1 MRAGQHKSRSTAF
14 AGRGRLLSGLG
25 LSARA
30 DRLRL
35 LAGAFVLALAL
46 LPAAAPSAQAQEAD
60 AAASGDGASGGFG
73 LDDNDKPIEI
83 SAENGIEWKRD
94 SRTYTAR
101 GDALAQQ
108 GETSIAA
115 DTLIAHLDEQDKI
128 ASWEAIGNVKIRTKR
143 STSYG
148 DRAEYQESSRVLIL
162 TGGALKVTTDKETV
176 TARDQIEYWRDK
188 DALVAKGAVVIVREE
203 TTIHADEATGYFRDK
218 TPESDTATNDAGT
231 NDDGGG
237 SELSQLDAQGHVRV
251 DRKEQTAFSDKLAYN
266 PDTEIAVLTGN
277 VIINSKDNR
286 YTGGRAELDL
296 KNDISRLLPV
306 SGQRVRTVIKSK
318 KDETDTTGGT
328 APVTQ

>member
-1 MRAGQHKSRSTAF
+1 MRAGQHKPGS
-14 AGRGRLLSGLG
+14 AGL
-25 LSARA
+25 ARA
-30 DRLRL
+30 YGARHPAGHDLPWRRDRLWL
-35 LAGAFVLALAL
+35 LAGAILLALTL
-46 LPAAAPSAQAQEAD
+46 LPAAVTSAHAQD
-60 AAASGDGASGGFG
+60 AAASGDGTSGGFG

-94 SRTYTAR
+94 TRTYTAR

-115 DTLIAHLDEQDKI
+115 DTLIAHLDEKDKI

-148 DRAEYQESSRVLIL
+148 DRAEYQESSRVLIM

-218 TPESDTATNDAGT
+218 TPAEGTGTNDAGT

-251 DRKEQTAFSDKLAYN
+251 DRKDQTAFSDKLAYN

-318 KDETDTTGGT
+318 KDQTDGTGGT